1 MGGRLPK
8 GMPTK
13 GSLRFLN
20 SESSGLSP
28 MTAITCVA
36 SDSQQAQEGYRLI
49 QDHYSLVSLK
59 EADVLVALGGDG
71 FLLHMLHTYM
81 DAGLPIYGMNRGTVG
96 FLMNAFAV
104 EDLPERIAAAQQDML
119 YPLRMKTRTATGDEE
134 EATAFNEVSLIRYS
148 AQSANIE
155 VKVNGRVGIEN
166 LMCDGLLVSTA
177 AGSTAYNFSA
187 GGPIIPIGV
196 NVLALTPVSAFRP
209 RKWPGAL
216 IPNTAVLEFKN
227 LDSKKRPLG
236 AAADG
241 YEVTD
246 VAWVQVTED
255 REYPVNVLFD
265 PGHSLKDRIFSEQF
279 AY

>member
-1 MGGRLPK
+1 MK
-8 GMPTK
+8 
-13 GSLRFLN
+13 
-20 SESSGLSP
+20 
-28 MTAITCVA
+28 AITCVA

-49 QDHYSLVSLK
+49 QDHYSLVPME

-71 FLLHMLHTYM
+71 FLLHALHTYM

-119 YPLRMKTRTATGDEE
+119 YPLRMKTRTAKGVEE
-134 EATAFNEVSLIRYS
+134 EAIAFNEVSLIRYS
-148 AQSANIE
+148 AQSANIK
-155 VKVNGRVGIEN
+155 VSVNGRIGIKR
-166 LMCDGLLVSTA
+166 LMCDGLLVATP

-187 GGPIIPIGV
+187 GGPIIPIGA

-216 IPNTAVLEFKN
+216 VPNTAVLEFRN
-227 LDSKKRPLG
+227 LDPQNRPLG

-241 YEVTD
+241 FEVTN
-246 VAWVQVTED
+246 VAWIQVTED
-255 REYPVNVLFD
+255 RSHPVKVLFD
-265 PGHSLKDRIFSEQF
+265 RGHSLEERIFSEQF

>member
-1 MGGRLPK
+1 
-8 GMPTK
+8 
-13 GSLRFLN
+13 
-20 SESSGLSP
+20 
-28 MTAITCVA
+28 
-36 SDSQQAQEGYRLI
+36 
-49 QDHYSLVSLK
+49 
-59 EADVLVALGGDG
+59 LVALGGDG

-177 AGSTAYNFSA
+177 AGSTAYYFSA
-187 GGPIIPIGV
+187 GGPIIPIGA